1 MTEEKNILEIHDLKV
16 SYGGI
21 EAVKGV
27 TLTVPE
33 GKIVT
38 LIGAN
43 GAGKSTILKT
53 VSGIVR
59 PKTGR
64 ILYNGE
70 DITGKSPD
78 KIVKAGIVLVPEGRH
93 VFPNLTVK
101 ENLKI
106 GAYLRRDDLS
116 ADFATVYGLFPRL
129 KEREWQL
136 AGTLS
141 GGEQQMLA
149 VGRALMSKPKLIMMD
164 EPSLGLAPLL
174 VQSIFGIIREINRRG
189 ITVLLNE
196 QNANM
201 ALQTADKAY
210 VLETGRLTM
219 EGTGAE
225 LLADESVKE
234 AYLGKSK
241 AK

>member
-106 GAYLRRDDLS
+106 GAYLRQRRPERGLRDCL
-116 ADFATVYGLFPRL
+116 R
-129 KEREWQL
+129 
-136 AGTLS
+136 
-141 GGEQQMLA
+141 A
-149 VGRALMSKPKLIMMD
+149 VP
-164 EPSLGLAPLL
+164 
-174 VQSIFGIIREINRRG
+174 
-189 ITVLLNE
+189 
-196 QNANM
+196 
-201 ALQTADKAY
+201 
-210 VLETGRLTM
+210 ET
-219 EGTGAE
+219 
-225 LLADESVKE
+225 
-234 AYLGKSK
+234 
-241 AK
+241 